1 MFFSA
6 FSWRS
11 HGVPRPLALSIERD
25 GEMRARGDG
34 LGHVLGDRGRARLL
48 EISWKKMG
56 EPQQNTPKNIQKT
69 TKKWKNIYNKA
80 CSRYILWGSSFSVM
94 HASWNA
100 KVGRSYPW
108 CVRFGYQRSDHP
120 TIQFTKA
127 HSSGGYFRLR
137 YICYESEGLRGKTF
151 KAKSISDDEAEL
163 RNPNCTSHKCWM
175 THDDTK
181 QIRAI
186 TLGTLW

>member
-1 MFFSA
+1 MNSPAQNGDVPWLRKRLPEGFSMFFSA

-80 CSRYILWGSSFSVM
+80 CSRYIL
-94 HASWNA
+94 
-100 KVGRSYPW
+100 
-108 CVRFGYQRSDHP
+108 
-120 TIQFTKA
+120 
-127 HSSGGYFRLR
+127 
-137 YICYESEGLRGKTF
+137 
-151 KAKSISDDEAEL
+151 
-163 RNPNCTSHKCWM
+163 
-175 THDDTK
+175 
-181 QIRAI
+181 
-186 TLGTLW
+186 